1 MRRKKR
7 KYLLPF
13 LFICL
18 LIVILG
24 VVFTAIELTKPSKT
38 EKTQEMESPHV
49 LVPRETEIRAVWVN
63 YMELSM
69 KGADCSR
76 EAFLKKAKE
85 ITQNLC
91 TSGMNTVILQ
101 VRPFCDAF
109 YPSAYFPWTAYLTG
123 TQGEGVDYD
132 PLTIFLDCAKGA
144 GLFVEAWL
152 NPYRISKNV
161 DFSLLAPNHP
171 VRCWQ
176 ESGNVEPILR
186 CDAGLYL
193 QPASLTAQK
202 LILDGV
208 RELVKNYPVD
218 AIHIDDYFYPTNAQT
233 IDEAQYQAYLARG
246 GTLSLS
252 DYRRA
257 NVNDLLSAMYAAIQA
272 IRPEVL
278 LVVSP
283 SGNIEHNENT
293 LYADVKKWGRE
304 NGYCDVLMPQLYYG
318 FQHPKKPFQS
328 SALAWAELCQNPSVK
343 LCYGLGAYKC
353 GTADAQSE
361 WMHED
366 TILARQLDFC
376 RTLPNY
382 TGVAFYGYT
391 NIYLSP
397 NNEIMKKEWKNL
409 ENMLQC
415 R

>member
-1 MRRKKR
+1 MRRKKPR
-7 KYLLPF
+7 YLLPF
-13 LFICL
+13 LFIFF
-18 LIVILG
+18 LIVIPML
-24 VVFTAIELTKPSKT
+24 VFTAMEPFKPSKT
-38 EKTQEMESPHV
+38 ECPQKTESPQV

-69 KGADCSR
+69 KGEESSR
-76 EAFLKKAKE
+76 EAFLKKAQG
-85 ITQNLC
+85 IVDNLC
-91 TSGMNTVILQ
+91 ASGMNTVILQ

-132 PLTIFLDCAKGA
+132 PLAVFLDCAKGA

-152 NPYRISKNV
+152 NPYRISKNTDV
-161 DFSLLAPNHP
+161 SLLAPNHP
-171 VRCWQ
+171 ARRWQ
-176 ESGNVEPILR
+176 ESGNVEPMIR
-186 CDAGLYL
+186 CDAGLFL

-218 AIHIDDYFYPTNAQT
+218 AIHIDDYFYPTDAQA

-257 NVNDLLSAMYAAIQA
+257 NVDDLLSAMRAAIQA

-304 NGYCDVLMPQLYYG
+304 SGYCDVLVPQLYYG
-318 FQHPKKPFQS
+318 FQHPKKPFQKT
-328 SALAWAELCQNPSVK
+328 ALLWAELCQNPSVK

-353 GTADAQSE
+353 GNADAQSE
-361 WMHED
+361 WMLED

-382 TGVAFYGYT
+382 AGVAFYGYT

-397 NNEIMKKEWKNL
+397 DNEIMKKEWKNL
-409 ENMLQC
+409 ENMLQ
-415 R
+415 